1 MHRVHY
7 AGDSLVT
14 GSEIAHALLD
24 YAQAL
29 AQADA
34 SATIDIPTVEDDGS
48 QSRTEVLIGPASQ
61 LSSHEERSDHA
72 EPIDDVLVGKMRAES
87 ERLRQFGSALPSAGL
102 ASPESTGNWD
112 ELEEF

>member
-34 SATIDIPTVEDDGS
+34 SATVDIPTVEDDGS

-72 EPIDDVLVGKMRAES
+72 EPVDDVLVGKMRAES
-87 ERLRQFGSALPSAGL
+87 ERLRHFGPALPTAGSA
-102 ASPESTGNWD
+102 SPDATRAWED
-112 ELEEF
+112 LEEF